1 VSNELIREKLE
12 KILYECDKHILRIN
26 SASAKMKS
34 YMPLNKDRYLNLT
47 DDEIES
53 IDQFLFRFS
62 KLQDA
67 IGEKLF
73 KTILLYLEEKI
84 ENKPF
89 IDILNRLEKLELLN
103 DVTVWRELRND
114 RNDLAHNYEDDP
126 DEASEVINKLY
137 NKRNVLINI
146 YQKIK
151 SYYLKNK
158 KSGVTQ

>member
-1 VSNELIREKLE
+1 MSDDIIREKLE
-12 KILYECDKHILRIN
+12 KIFYECDKHILRIN
-26 SASAKMKS
+26 SASAKMKL
-34 YMPLNKDRYLNLT
+34 YMPLDKNKYLNLT

-103 DVTVWRELRND
+103 DVAVWRELRDD
-114 RNDLAHNYEDDP
+114 RNELAHNYEDDP
-126 DEASEVINKLY
+126 EETSAVINKLY
-137 NKRNVLINI
+137 AKKNVLFDI
-146 YQKIK
+146 YQQIK

-158 KSGVTQ
+158 KFRVIQ